1 VIVDELRIIG
11 STQTNV
17 VMAAELTRVAKRALG
32 VRPPRRARRGSASW
46 SCRSIA
52 ISRGP
57 R

>member
-1 VIVDELRIIG
+1 MIVDELRIIG